1 MFPGGS
7 AHLELAE
14 LVRAGL
20 TPYEALATGTLHAG
34 GYFSQH
40 IKGAG
45 PVGTATVGSR
55 ADLVLLDAN
64 PLVDVANAARIHGVF
79 VRGTWLARDDITGMR
94 DRASSVWR

>member
-1 MFPGGS
+1 MFPGRS

-20 TPYEALATGTLHAG
+20 TPNEALATGTLHAG
-34 GYFSQH
+34 RYLSQH

-45 PVGTATVGSR
+45 RFGTATVGSR

-64 PLVDVANAARIHGVF
+64 PLADIANAARINGVL
-79 VRGTWLARDDITGMR
+79 VRGTWFAGDDMAEMR
-94 DRASSVWR
+94 ERAASVLR